1 MRNDKKTLVLSLL
14 LTASLLTPLLTACG
28 GEEKP
33 AETSAPATSATEAE
47 TTDDGLDE
55 NGFLRDELPELDYN
69 GASANILVGDYN
81 EAYAVD
87 LIAEEETGAVYN
99 DAVADATRSVEERL
113 NVKIGFHEENFGYPA
128 TVWYNLVK
136 QLVTS
141 GDKTYLFNYGYTYA
155 SGAAAGMYY
164 NLYEGKYLDFDK
176 PWWTKMLNEYYPR
189 ENMMY
194 WLKGDF
200 TTSQIKHAFVLY
212 FNQDLLTN
220 NGVKDDIY
228 DLVLFD
234 KWTLDKMT
242 EIASLGYKD
251 VNGDGAVDLEDQFGL
266 TFGDDNKFR
275 GIPAVFNEPMYVRNS
290 DGSFTFNMDSE
301 RMLNIVQKMSTIIK
315 SDYALRPTGN
325 SVNAQTVPSVYAN
338 YLDRAFTEGRAM
350 FTMCLT
356 IDAMVLQELC
366 DFTLGMVPFPM
377 FDENQDGYHTS
388 AQRSASLW
396 IPTVTPDLDMAS
408 AVIEAY
414 GSQYYRSV
422 MPALYETC
430 MKARYSTDSKMSQ
443 MFDIV
448 RDGLIDQMGQTYSG
462 SMKLNVDTFKSPD
475 KWENWASLMAADK
488 QASQEGIDALI
499 ESLRALK

>member
-1 MRNDKKTLVLSLL
+1 MIKRLMAGSLVILILTCLLS
-14 LTASLLTPLLTACG
+14 ACG
-28 GEEKP
+28 GAEQP
-33 AETSAPATSATEAE
+33 AETTDPSATSATEAE
-47 TTDDGLDE
+47 TTDDGRDE
-55 NGFLRDELPELDYN
+55 NGFLRDELPDLDYK
-69 GASANILVGDYN
+69 GASVNILVGDYN

-87 LIAEEETGAVYN
+87 IIAEEETGAVYN

-113 NVKIGFHEENFGYPA
+113 NVKIGFHEENFGWPT
-128 TVWYNLVK
+128 TVWTNLNT
-136 QLVTS
+136 QLITS
-141 GDKTYLFNYGYTYA
+141 GDRTYAFTYGYSITSLA
-155 SGAAAGMYY
+155 LEGMYK
-164 NLYEGKYLDFDK
+164 NLYESKYIDLEK
-176 PWWTKMLNEYYPR
+176 PWWTKMLNAYYPR
-189 ENMMY
+189 DNMIY

-220 NGVKDDIY
+220 HGVKDDIY
-228 DLVLFD
+228 DLVLSD

-251 VNGDGAVDLEDQFGL
+251 VNGDGAVDIGDQFGL

-275 GIPAVFNEPMYVRNS
+275 GIPAVFNEPMYSRSS

-301 RMLNIVQKMSTIIK
+301 RMTSIVQKMSSIIK

-325 SVNAQTVPSVYAN
+325 SANAQTVPSVYAN

-356 IDAMVLQELC
+356 TDAMVLQDLC
-366 DFTLGMVPFPM
+366 SFTLGMVPFPM
-377 FDENQDGYHTS
+377 FDEDQDGYHTS

-396 IPTVTPDLDMAS
+396 IPITTPDFDMAS
-408 AVIEAY
+408 AVVEAY
-414 GSQYYRSV
+414 GSQYHRAV

-448 RDGLIDQMGQTYSG
+448 RDGLIDQMGQTFSG
-462 SMKLNVDTFKSPD
+462 NMKLNVDTFKSPD
-475 KWENWASLMAADK
+475 KWESWTSLMAADK
-488 QASQEGIDALI
+488 QASQQGVDELI
-499 ESLRALK
+499 EKLRALK